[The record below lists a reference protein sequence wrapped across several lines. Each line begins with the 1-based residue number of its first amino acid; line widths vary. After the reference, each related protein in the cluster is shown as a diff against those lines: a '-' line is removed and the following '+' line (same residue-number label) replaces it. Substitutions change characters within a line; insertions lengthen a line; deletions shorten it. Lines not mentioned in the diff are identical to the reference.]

1 MSVVRDALRRF
12 LLELLRQAV
21 PVDGIACWHASVA
34 TNGGSGAVDSAPDSR
49 AEQTDV
55 RDWMRL
61 QVALIIACSVVAL
74 GLQPVRAVD
83 LSAPLSVEL
92 GLQEA
97 AHPVSERPG
106 WRSPQK
112 IVVRNLQFPGTEYLQ
127 SSAPGVQFVVTET
140 IEAAIEQ
147 ARDADAVIGWCD
159 ARLLQAGP
167 RIRWIQFLYAGVESC
182 VGVPAVRDG
191 TVLLTNMQRVQA
203 PIIAEHAT
211 AMVLALARGLDLA
224 VAQQPARTWRPDAL
238 LGGGRLRTLK
248 GKTMLIAG
256 LGGIGTEVAQRAHAL
271 GMRVVA
277 TRASGRE
284 RPDFVSYVG
293 GPDELAKL
301 AAEADVIVD
310 ALPLTPATQATF
322 DARLFERVKRGAL
335 FVNLGR
341 GGTVVTSAL
350 IDALRSG
357 ALGGAALDVTD
368 PEPLP
373 ADHPLW
379 QTPNVIITPHI
390 SSESDLGVSRV
401 WEIVRENL
409 RRYVAG
415 SPMLSEVDVSRGY

>member
-1 MSVVRDALRRF
+1 MTIRQIVAIIYVCV
-12 LLELLRQAV
+12 LLPAQPAHSAE
-21 PVDGIACWHASVA
+21 PV
-34 TNGGSGAVDSAPDSR
+34 
-49 AEQTDV
+49 
-55 RDWMRL
+55 
-61 QVALIIACSVVAL
+61 
-74 GLQPVRAVD
+74 
-83 LSAPLSVEL
+83 APLSAEL

-97 AHPVSERPG
+97 ARPVSERPG
-106 WRSPQK
+106 WHRPGK
-112 IVVRNLQFPGTEYLQ
+112 IVVRNLQFPGVEYLQ
-127 SSAPGVQFVVTET
+127 SSAPGVQFVVTDT

-182 VGVPAVRDG
+182 VAVPAVRDG

-203 PIIAEHAT
+203 PVIAEHAI
-211 AMVLALARGLDLA
+211 AMMLSLARGLDLA
-224 VAQQPARTWRPDAL
+224 VAQQPAKAWRPDAL
-238 LGGGRLRTLK
+238 LGSGRLRTVK
-248 GKTMLIAG
+248 GKTLLVAG
-256 LGGIGTEVAQRAHAL
+256 LGGIGTEVAERAHAL

-277 TRASGRE
+277 TRASGRDG
-284 RPDFVSYVG
+284 PAFVSHVG

-310 ALPLTPATQATF
+310 ALPLTPATRATF
-322 DARLFERVKRGAL
+322 DAKLFERVKRGAL
-335 FVNLGR
+335 FVNVGR

-357 ALGGAALDVTD
+357 ALGGAAFDVTD

-379 QTPNVIITPHI
+379 QAPNVIITPHI
-390 SSESDLGVSRV
+390 SSESELGVTRV

-415 SPMLSEVDVSRGY
+415 APMLSEVDVSRGY

>member
-1 MSVVRDALRRF
+1 
-12 LLELLRQAV
+12 
-21 PVDGIACWHASVA
+21 
-34 TNGGSGAVDSAPDSR
+34 
-49 AEQTDV
+49 
-55 RDWMRL
+55 MRIQL
-61 QVALIIACSVVAL
+61 AQVICCSILAL
-74 GLQPVRAVD
+74 GVQPLHAAD
-83 LSAPLSVEL
+83 LAAPLSAEL

-106 WRSPQK
+106 WRPPRK
-112 IVVRNLQFPGTEYLQ
+112 IVVRNLQFPGIEYLQ
-127 SSAPGVQFVVTET
+127 SSAPGVQFVVTDT
-140 IEAAIEQ
+140 IEAAIAE

-182 VGVPAVRDG
+182 ISVAEVRDG

-211 AMVLALARGLDLA
+211 AMVLSLARGLDLA
-224 VAQQPARTWRPDAL
+224 VAQQLSKTWRPDAL
-238 LGGGRLRTLK
+238 LSSGRLRTVK
-248 GKTMLIAG
+248 GKTMLVAG

-284 RPDFVSYVG
+284 GPDFVSYVG
-293 GPDELAKL
+293 GPDELPKL

-310 ALPLTPATQATF
+310 ALPLTPATRATF

-335 FVNLGR
+335 FVNVGR
-341 GGTVVTSAL
+341 GATVVTSAL

-357 ALGGAALDVTD
+357 ALGGAAFDVTD

-379 QTPNVIITPHI
+379 QAPNVIITPHI
-390 SSESDLGVSRV
+390 SSESDLGVTRV
-401 WEIVRENL
+401 WEIARENL
-409 RRYVAG
+409 RRYTAG
-415 SPMLSEVDVSRGY
+415 KRMLSEVDVSRGY

>member
-1 MSVVRDALRRF
+1 MIIQWTYSAVGAHRR
-12 LLELLRQAV
+12 RV
-21 PVDGIACWHASVA
+21 PSMMGQSLAIV
-34 TNGGSGAVDSAPDSR
+34 
-49 AEQTDV
+49 
-55 RDWMRL
+55 
-61 QVALIIACSVVAL
+61 CSVVTL
-74 GLQPVRAVD
+74 SLQPVRSAD

-92 GLQEA
+92 GLEEA
-97 AHPVSERPG
+97 ARPVSERPG
-106 WRSPQK
+106 WRRPHK
-112 IVVRNLQFPGTEYLQ
+112 IVVRNLQFPGIEYLQ
-127 SSAPGVQFVVTET
+127 SSAPGVQFVVTDT
-140 IEAAIEQ
+140 IESAIEQ

-159 ARLLQAGP
+159 ARLLQAGSQ
-167 RIRWIQFLYAGVESC
+167 IRWIQFLYAGVESC
-182 VGVPAVRDG
+182 VAVPGVRDG

-224 VAQQPARTWRPDAL
+224 VAQQPARAWRPETL
-238 LGGGRLRTLK
+238 LGGGRLRTVK
-248 GKTMLIAG
+248 GRTMLVAG

-277 TRASGRE
+277 TRASGRAG
-284 RPDFVSYVG
+284 PDFVSYVG
-293 GPDELAKL
+293 APEELAKL

-310 ALPLTPATQATF
+310 ALPLTPATRATF

-335 FVNLGR
+335 FVNVGR

-350 IDALRSG
+350 IDALRTGTLS
-357 ALGGAALDVTD
+357 GAALDVTD

-379 QTPNVIITPHI
+379 QAPNLIVTPHI
-390 SSESDLGVSRV
+390 SSESDLGVTRV
-401 WEIVRENL
+401 WDIVRENL

>member
-1 MSVVRDALRRF
+1 MRR
-12 LLELLRQAV
+12 
-21 PVDGIACWHASVA
+21 PVA
-34 TNGGSGAVDSAPDSR
+34 R
-49 AEQTDV
+49 
-55 RDWMRL
+55 
-61 QVALIIACSVVAL
+61 IIACSIVAL
-74 GLQPVRAVD
+74 AWQPLRASD
-83 LSAPLSVEL
+83 LAAPLSAEL

-97 AHPVSERPG
+97 AHPVSERTD
-106 WRSPQK
+106 WRPPRK
-112 IVVRNLQFPGTEYLQ
+112 IVVRNLQFPGVEYLQ

-182 VGVPAVRDG
+182 VSVPAVRDG

-203 PIIAEHAT
+203 PIIAEHAI
-211 AMVLALARGLDLA
+211 AMMLSLARGLDLA
-224 VAQQPARTWRPDAL
+224 FAQQAAKTWRPDAL
-238 LGGGRLRTLK
+238 LSSGRLRTVK
-248 GKTMLIAG
+248 GKTMLVAG

-271 GMRVVA
+271 GMRVIA
-277 TRASGRE
+277 TRGRG
-284 RPDFVSYVG
+284 RDGPDFVSYVG

-301 AAEADVIVD
+301 AADADVIVD
-310 ALPLTPATQATF
+310 ALPLTPATRATF
-322 DARLFERVKRGAL
+322 DARLFERVKRGVL
-335 FVNLGR
+335 FVNVGR
-341 GGTVVTSAL
+341 GATVVTSAL

-357 ALGGAALDVTD
+357 TLGAAAFDVTD

-379 QTPNVIITPHI
+379 QAPNVIITPHI
-390 SSESDLGVSRV
+390 SSESDLGVTRV